1 MEVSGLQGRWHS
13 REITFGSHRFNP
25 HMNVPIFNHFD
36 LQNGDLCL
44 WVRLETVVKAVAL
57 DQLTKGWM
65 SAYKRQ
71 GPLTSL
77 AFSTVKMLGRWGAT
91 KKGHQEDTVGVRV
104 GQYETR
110 KICYPGSQGKTIGQ
124 ERGSEHRS
132 LMPLRGQ
139 GEWEL
144 TNDPWM

>member
-1 MEVSGLQGRWHS
+1 MKVL
-13 REITFGSHRFNP
+13 
-25 HMNVPIFNHFD
+25 IFNHFD

-44 WVRLETVVKAVAL
+44 RVRLEIVVKAVAL

-77 AFSTVKMLGRWGAT
+77 ASFTVKTLGRGGAT

-104 GQYETR
+104 EQYETR
-110 KICYPGSQGKTIGQ
+110 KICYPGSQGKKIVQ
-124 ERGSEHRS
+124 ERGSEHQS
-132 LMPLRGQ
+132 LMPLRSQ
-139 GEWEL
+139 GE
-144 TNDPWM
+144 